1 MLAYGNTKF
10 GHVCRKSAAKCK
22 KTKQARF
29 KAYSRHFQANALT
42 GKFVFY
48 TEINFKSMHYFSDF
62 YFDYWS
68 YLEQIQVW
76 LTWANTVHL
85 VLECVLVVFQF

>member
-1 MLAYGNTKF
+1 
-10 GHVCRKSAAKCK
+10 
-22 KTKQARF
+22 
-29 KAYSRHFQANALT
+29 
-42 GKFVFY
+42 
-48 TEINFKSMHYFSDF
+48 MHYFGDF

-85 VLECVLVVFQF
+85 VLECVLVFFQF